1 MPNTALADSIPQ
13 LQAQLEEFRATHPG
27 RTKLPESLWRSAVK
41 LARRHGVYVVAHP
54 LRLDYSKLKRQANGA
69 SAPRRRKAQA
79 RFVELMGA
87 APARVDEYLIEFE
100 SPRGPKMRI
109 HWNASGPLDWGA
121 LLRAWRR
128 VQR

>member
-1 MPNTALADSIPQ
+1 MANITVADSIPQ
-13 LQAQLEEFRATHPG
+13 LQAQLEEFRTTHPR
-27 RTKLPESLWRSAVK
+27 RTKLPESLWQSAVK
-41 LARRHGVYVVAHP
+41 LARRHGVYAVAHP
-54 LRLDYSKLKRQANGA
+54 LRLDYSKLKRQVNGS

-87 APARVDEYLIEFE
+87 AAARVDEYMIEFE
-100 SPRGPKMRI
+100 SPHGLKMRI
-109 HWNASGPLDWGA
+109 HWKASRPLDWGA

>member
-1 MPNTALADSIPQ
+1 MPNIALADSVPQ
-13 LQAQLEEFRATHPG
+13 LQAQLEEFRATHPR
-27 RTKLPESLWRSAVK
+27 RTKLPELLWQSAVK
-41 LARRHGVYVVAHP
+41 LARRHGVYAVAHP
-54 LRLDYSKLKRQANGA
+54 LRLDYTKLKKQVNGS
-69 SAPRRRKAQA
+69 SAPRRKKAHT

-87 APARVDEYLIEFE
+87 APVRVDEYRIEFE

-109 HWNASGPLDWGA
+109 HWNTSSPLDWGA

>member
-13 LQAQLEEFRATHPG
+13 LQVQLEEFRATHPG

-41 LARRHGVYVVAHP
+41 LARRHGVYAVAHP
-54 LRLDYSKLKRQANGA
+54 LRLDYSKLKRQVNGS

-79 RFVELMGA
+79 RFVELVGA

-109 HWNASGPLDWGA
+109 HWNASRPLDWGA

>member
-1 MPNTALADSIPQ
+1 MPNIALAESIPQ
-13 LQAQLEEFRATHPG
+13 LQAQLEEFRATRPR

-41 LARRHGVYVVAHP
+41 LARRHGVYAVAHP
-54 LRLDYSKLKRQANGA
+54 LRLDYSKLRKQVNGS
-69 SAPRRRKAQA
+69 SAPQRRKRQA

-109 HWNASGPLDWGA
+109 QWNASRPLDWGA

>member
-1 MPNTALADSIPQ
+1 MPNTALAESIPQ
-13 LQAQLEEFRATHPG
+13 LQAQLEEFRVTRPG

-41 LARRHGVYVVAHP
+41 LARRHGVYAVAHP
-54 LRLDYSKLKRQANGA
+54 LRLDYSKLKRQVNGS

-79 RFVELMGA
+79 RFVELVGA

-100 SPRGPKMRI
+100 SPGGPKMRI
-109 HWNASGPLDWGA
+109 HWNASRPLDWGA